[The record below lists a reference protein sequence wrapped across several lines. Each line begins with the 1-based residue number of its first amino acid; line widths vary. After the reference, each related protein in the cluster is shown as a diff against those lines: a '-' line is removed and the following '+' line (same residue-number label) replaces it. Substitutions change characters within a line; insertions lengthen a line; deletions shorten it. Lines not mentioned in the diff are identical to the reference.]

1 MKIIKETF
9 KILAKRKNKQ
19 VFMVSLGFL
28 FLFFLLPQKAK
39 AGLDNSSVISDSRFT
54 ASGTM
59 SEQDIQWFLTSKGS
73 YLANYTVPAER
84 DVAWHGVNYHESPWI
99 GPVGSEVN
107 STGWSAAHLIYQ
119 VSQWYG
125 INPQVLLATIQ
136 KESSLITNSN
146 PPYYGLVQWS
156 MGYAYT
162 EGGILNVCRTAT
174 NHNPTGSCAGFAMQ
188 MDWAG
193 GGLKSWMTWANNKD
207 SRAGQY
213 YTGNTVAI
221 DGQSVYLGNGA
232 TAALYRY
239 TPHIQTSFY
248 NLFNL
253 WFSIDRV
260 IASNGDPR
268 QWIVD
273 YATGTRQYIPS
284 DDIINAWNLNSTTPI
299 KVMDARILGCY
310 RDTAKPLGKIVRPS
324 GFLAIYYVE
333 GGKKFPIASAEALAA
348 WGFSSGDVADTTAGT
363 GGLVRTTNTVTF
375 LGDDLKQ
382 WLIDFTVNTK
392 YYIPSPAIGSAWD
405 ISTDAGN
412 QNDNAPT
419 ISLSN
424 PIFSGLS
431 QGPDLNRL
439 ARPTGGVTVY
449 FNDGGKR
456 YNVLS
461 PEMMAAWGF
470 SAGSILNLSHY
481 IVEIPTHRENLG
493 YTVKDPVNTNIYMAD
508 GTNESGKTI
517 LRQYG
522 SPDVLVAWEGNVAN
536 TDISQTFFSDSMTVS
551 ADEIATTK
559 ITHGGTEK
567 QALSGQKL
575 PMTDNT
581 AALYPGIAESISDAT
596 FNRLVPSA
604 SVSQFIRSNDS
615 LDVYMIDGTKKHKVR
630 APNIL
635 RAWGIGAYPAVNIVN
650 NGYSNLITSDS
661 DLNTFEADVGGQL
674 YIMDGRKITVPSA
687 LDGAYRTSN
696 IYSPSAQLMSL
707 LPAGENASNF
717 LKGFNSVP
725 VYLMDAGN
733 LRHIRTPEDLSL
745 LSGSETITSIS
756 DYALGQFSE
765 SAFVGHY
772 VTNGS
777 TKYIINA
784 GNKYTVSDTI
794 AGEWGLSS
802 PDSLSAATISRFS
815 GTSTLTNLVRDS
827 AGKIYLVNQGKK
839 RHILGPSIFQAWGL
853 SEEQVNNVSDV
864 LLNTIPT
871 GQYLDILVKTP
882 DSPSIYKM
890 EGGTKR
896 HILSPETFLA
906 LGYNSSMVSTISAT
920 LLNTYTEGTS
930 I

>member
-1 MKIIKETF
+1 MKNIKKTI
-9 KILAKRKNKQ
+9 KILTKRKSKQ

-28 FLFFLLPQKAK
+28 FLVFLLPQKTK
-39 AGLDNSSVISDSRFT
+39 AGLDNSNVISDSRFT

-59 SEQDIQWFLTSKGS
+59 SEQDIQWFLVSKGS

-84 DVAWHGVNYHESPWI
+84 DVVWHGVSYHESPWV

-107 STGWSAAHLIYQ
+107 ATGWSAARVIYQ

-125 INPQVLLATIQ
+125 INPQVLLATLQ
-136 KESSLITNSN
+136 KESSLVTNAN
-146 PPYYGLVQWS
+146 PPYYGLVQWA

-174 NHNPTGSCAGFAMQ
+174 NHNPSGSCAGFAMQ
-188 MDWAG
+188 MDWAS

-213 YTGNTVAI
+213 YTGNTLSI

-248 NLFNL
+248 NLFSL

-273 YATGTRQYIPS
+273 YATGTRQYVPS
-284 DDIINAWNLNSTTPI
+284 DDVIGAWDLNTSVPLR
-299 KVMDARILGCY
+299 VMDDRILGCY
-310 RDTAKPLGKIVRPS
+310 RDTPQPLSRIVRPGGS
-324 GFLAIYYVE
+324 LAIYYVN
-333 GGKKFPIASAEALAA
+333 GGRKFPIASAEALVA
-348 WGFSSGDVADTTAGT
+348 WGFSAGDVADTTAGT
-363 GGLVRTTNTVTF
+363 GGLVRTTNASTL

-382 WLIDFTVNTK
+382 WLIDFTTNTK

-419 ISLSN
+419 TSLSS

-439 ARPTGGVTVY
+439 VRSTGGISVY
-449 FNDGGKR
+449 FNDNGKR

-461 PEMMAAWGF
+461 PEMMATWGF
-470 SAGSILNLSHY
+470 SAGSILNLSSH
-481 IVEIPTHRENLG
+481 IVEIPPQRGDLG
-493 YTVKDPVNTNIYMAD
+493 YTVKDPVNTNIYMVD
-508 GTNESGKTI
+508 GLNESGKTI

-536 TDISQTFFSDSMTVS
+536 TDVSQTLFSDLMVVS
-551 ADEIATTK
+551 ADEVTTTK
-559 ITHGGTEK
+559 VSYGGSEK

-581 AALYPGIAESISDAT
+581 AALYPGVAESISDAT
-596 FNRLVPSA
+596 YNRLVLSA
-604 SVSQFIRSNDS
+604 SVSQFIRSSDS
-615 LDVYMIDGTKKHKVR
+615 PDVYMVDGTKKHKVSN
-630 APNIL
+630 PNIL
-635 RAWGIGAYPAVNIVN
+635 RAWGIGPNPATNIVN
-650 NGYSNLITSDS
+650 GGYINLIPTDS
-661 DLNTFEADVGGQL
+661 ELNTYQADVGGQL
-674 YIMDGRKITVPSA
+674 YLMDGRKITVPGA
-687 LDGAYRTSN
+687 LDGAYRTGN
-696 IYSPSAQLMSL
+696 IYSPSMQLMSL

-725 VYLMDAGN
+725 IYLMDAGN
-733 LRHIRTPEDLSL
+733 LRHIRTPEDLFL
-745 LSGSETITSIS
+745 LNNNETITSIS
-756 DYALGQFSE
+756 DYALRQFSE
-765 SAFVGHY
+765 GAFVGHY
-772 VTNGS
+772 VTNGT
-777 TKYIINA
+777 TKYIINV
-784 GNKYTVSDTI
+784 GNKYTVSDTV
-794 AGEWGLSS
+794 AGEWGFGS

-815 GTSTLTNLVRDS
+815 GSSALTNLARDS
-827 AGKIYLVNQGKK
+827 AGKIYLVNQGTK
-839 RHILGPSIFQAWGL
+839 RHILGPSIFDAWGF
-853 SEEQVNNVSDV
+853 SEGQAINTSDV
-864 LLNTIPT
+864 LLNTVPT
-871 GQYLDILVKTP
+871 GKYLDILAKTP
-882 DSPSIYKM
+882 ESLAVYKM
-890 EGGTKR
+890 ENGKKR
-896 HILSPETFLA
+896 HILSPDTFLA
-906 LGYNSSMVSTISAT
+906 LGYNSSMVSTVSAT
-920 LLNTYTEGTS
+920 LLNTYAEDPS
-930 I
+930 L